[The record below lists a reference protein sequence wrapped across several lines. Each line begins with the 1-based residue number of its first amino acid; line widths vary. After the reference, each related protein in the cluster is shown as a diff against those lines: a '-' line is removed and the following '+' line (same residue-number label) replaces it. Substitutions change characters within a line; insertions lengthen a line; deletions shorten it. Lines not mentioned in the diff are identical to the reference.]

1 MIRMRIYLHNY
12 LQYGGKLEKLPVE
25 DCVLEIS
32 DVDKNHGKK
41 ILSIEELPSRL
52 VKVTFEDGVTENYGT
67 NWIVVE
73 VDFQLDSKYL

>member
-32 DVDKNHGKK
+32 DADKNHKKK
-41 ILSIEELPSRL
+41 ILAIEELPSRL
-52 VKVTFEDGVTENYGT
+52 VKITFEDGVIEIYGT
-67 NWIVVE
+67 SWIAVE
-73 VDFQLDSKYL
+73 VDFQLNFKYI